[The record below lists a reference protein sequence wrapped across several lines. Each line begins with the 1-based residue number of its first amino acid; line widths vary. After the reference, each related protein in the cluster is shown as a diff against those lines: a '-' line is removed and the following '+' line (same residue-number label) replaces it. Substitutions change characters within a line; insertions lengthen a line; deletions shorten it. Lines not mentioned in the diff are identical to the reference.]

1 MSNQAQPVAIRRRIV
16 LHLGGYDIAE
26 PAEQH
31 RLFTRELA
39 RFGRTWSVQAT
50 AGPAPE
56 IAGPI
61 ARWNVTTAGPGWRC
75 ETSYRVLR
83 WDDIVSRELARGHPG
98 RLVRAA
104 LAFADFVGTGTV
116 FRYLRISWPF
126 TLYFCFPFATLA
138 LFLVTSSAA
147 GLWISGWTGLLT
159 GTGLFTALYLGPG
172 RWWRVPQ
179 ALDYW
184 IFSREHVRARRPETA
199 RRLEEFT
206 DALLAAA
213 NDPEADEVLLVGHS
227 FGATLALE
235 LLVRA
240 LARQPGLGTGRTA
253 VGLLTVG
260 AAIPQLALHPR
271 GANVRACAATVAA
284 SAAVDWAEYQ
294 ACDDPISFY
303 KVDPVAL
310 QRRRDYPPG
319 SRPMVRRVH
328 ARDMLAAATYHRFR
342 HRWVRLHYQF
352 LMANDVRARYDF
364 YMFACGPVPF
374 RHLVAAHGGPLDFF
388 SANGSRMTGAVAAAT
403 P

>member
-1 MSNQAQPVAIRRRIV
+1 MSTQAQPLAIRRRIV
-16 LHLGGYDIAE
+16 LHLGGYDITE
-26 PAEQH
+26 PAAQH

-39 RFGRTWSVQAT
+39 RFERTWGVQAT
-50 AGPAPE
+50 AGPAPDPD
-56 IAGPI
+56 API
-61 ARWNVTTAGPGWRC
+61 ARWSVAAAGTGWHC

-98 RLVRAA
+98 RLMRAA

-126 TLYFCFPFATLA
+126 TLYFCFPFASLA
-138 LFLVTSSAA
+138 LFGAAGAAA
-147 GLWISGWTGLLT
+147 GLLINGWTGLLT

-172 RWWRVPQ
+172 QWWRVPQ

-184 IFSREHVRARRPETA
+184 IFSRDHVRARRPETT
-199 RRLEEFT
+199 RRMEEFT
-206 DALLAAA
+206 AALLEAA

-235 LLVRA
+235 VLAQA
-240 LARQPGLGTGRTA
+240 LARQPGLGTNRTA
-253 VGLLTVG
+253 VCLLTVG

-271 GANVRACAATVAA
+271 GAGLRDCAATVAA

-303 KVDPVAL
+303 KVDPVVL
-310 QRRRDYPPG
+310 KRRRDYPAG

-328 ARDMLAAATYHRFR
+328 VRDMLSAATYHRFR

-364 YMFACGPVPF
+364 YMFACGPAPF
-374 RHLVAAHGGPLDFF
+374 RLLVAAHGGPMDFF
-388 SANGSRMTGAVAAAT
+388 SAKGSRTTDPVAEADS
-403 P
+403 